1 MTSRHY
7 AHHQSLALA
16 AVLSLLLLGGFGSTA
31 SADESVYRQF
41 GGEVGMTAVVD
52 RFVERLLDHAELAP
66 AFENTS
72 IPRLKAM
79 LTAQFCEL
87 TGGPCT
93 YEGRD
98 MRSAHRGMDITERE
112 FNLLAEELQIAMEE
126 SGVPFSAQNK
136 LLAKLAPM
144 HRDIVDR

>member
-1 MTSRHY
+1 MSRNFPVY
-7 AHHQSLALA
+7 RIFVTLAGALM
-16 AVLSLLLLGGFGSTA
+16 LLFA
-31 SADESVYRQF
+31 SAGTTVSADDNVYQQF

-52 RFVERLLDHAELAP
+52 RFVDRLLAHAELAP
-66 AFENTS
+66 AFENTN
-72 IPRLKAM
+72 IPRLKTL

-98 MRSAHRGMDITERE
+98 MRSVHRGMDVSERE

-144 HRDIVDR
+144 HRDIVGR